1 MNHRQRFPIGSV
13 EFKMNVEKGYIKDVR
28 IFGDFFGLGEISDVE
43 KRLEGIKYDR
53 SEIEKALED
62 VDVQNYFGNIEKED
76 LLNLIY

>member
-1 MNHRQRFPIGSV
+1 M
-13 EFKMNVEKGYIKDVR
+13 
-28 IFGDFFGLGEISDVE
+28 SDVE